1 MFSGIEELIT
11 DFVDAMVEEA
21 EFAANLNPENVGW
34 AAHHGPWPFQ
44 QNGNQPPPAPAPQEQ
59 VRDTSE
65 RGSVICAETE
75 VLLGV
80 VLALLGQGRP
90 DPGDRL
96 VASRSM
102 FNEVSAQIEALVPG
116 GGWQGSA
123 AQAYVAHNLAQSQR
137 AKLMRDLDHL
147 AADLVSAQGDL
158 VEKIRYFV
166 IALLGGVGLLGAYCF
181 YLEQFEGAPGRL
193 LSLQIASLMFLF
205 VITSLLS
212 VLGFFAI
219 ATYRNASNLQA
230 ATQRLTHMV
239 TTLPSLSDTNPRL
252 PDAPFPPADP
262 RSEFDAAEHSLVS
275 PVAGLPDDKAP
286 TAETPDVSLAFADLP
301 GSPEFSM
308 PTLPSPGFPDFGAP
322 HLPIPTL
329 AGLAILPT
337 ADELAALPDLSGALA
352 GEPGLANLSTMAQLA
367 APLSQLSGLSGAAG
381 GLSQLTNI
389 AGQQAQM
396 ISSLAQQ
403 GAQQHAA
410 LADQVRKDDHND
422 GAAAGT
428 TTTEPAPVDAAT
440 GSAPQPR
447 HHVR

>member
-1 MFSGIEELIT
+1 M
-11 DFVDAMVEEA
+11 
-21 EFAANLNPENVGW
+21 
-34 AAHHGPWPFQ
+34 
-44 QNGNQPPPAPAPQEQ
+44 
-59 VRDTSE
+59 
-65 RGSVICAETE
+65 
-75 VLLGV
+75 
-80 VLALLGQGRP
+80 
-90 DPGDRL
+90 
-96 VASRSM
+96 
-102 FNEVSAQIEALVPG
+102 
-116 GGWQGSA
+116 
-123 AQAYVAHNLAQSQR
+123 
-137 AKLMRDLDHL
+137 
-147 AADLVSAQGDL
+147 
-158 VEKIRYFV
+158 
-166 IALLGGVGLLGAYCF
+166 
-181 YLEQFEGAPGRL
+181 
-193 LSLQIASLMFLF
+193 
-205 VITSLLS
+205 
-212 VLGFFAI
+212 
-219 ATYRNASNLQA
+219 
-230 ATQRLTHMV
+230 
-239 TTLPSLSDTNPRL
+239 
-252 PDAPFPPADP
+252 
-262 RSEFDAAEHSLVS
+262 VS

-440 GSAPQPR
+440 GSAPQPGTTSGKAPVQPSPAKIGVGATLESNWR
-447 HHVR
+447 VPGDGVGLFQSSVAPVGA